1 MRKIG
6 RQEKEIMN
14 TQNKS
19 NPETLVKSSG
29 FRGINGI
36 AWGPDNLIWMGSVW
50 SGTLVAVDPETGK
63 IEHRV
68 EAAKG
73 PDDLAFHPD
82 GRLFWN
88 DIAFGEIGCR
98 KPGGETSIATTI
110 GAGNN
115 GIAFSPDG
123 RLFVSQLFLGT
134 KVYELDPDGKD
145 APHVIT
151 DLGKNASNGMNVGL
165 DGMLY
170 GSGNLADNVIRID
183 IESGKWEVVA
193 TGVGVPSS
201 VKFNHKGEL
210 HVLDDAGGTVSRID
224 IKSGKVELVAR
235 LPWPGLDNM
244 CFSPD
249 DRLFVSSASDGYLW
263 EITGKDTQRVVIE
276 GGLGWPGGVAI
287 AEAQRRTNLM
297 VVDTF
302 AIRKFDPDTG
312 EAISAVR
319 DVTMAT
325 DVGWMLTVS
334 NHGKLLVTTSWTGN
348 FIKLWD
354 PEKNGMVTNF
364 DQFKAPLNA
373 ISLGD
378 DIVFSDAAG
387 SVTRFSTDK
396 PDDPISLAK
405 NLKQPFGLAYAD
417 GDLYVSEQSAG
428 RVIQILEGD
437 KIIHPRV
444 IKDGLDAPQGLFI
457 SDGQLFVVES
467 GAGKLLAIDLKNG
480 NLRCLAE
487 DMEFSVEV
495 QVFDDMKTW
504 ASASVAVAGNTAYV
518 TGTDAAV
525 IYKITF

>member
-1 MRKIG
+1 M
-6 RQEKEIMN
+6 EIE
-14 TQNKS
+14 NKLS
-19 NPETLVKSSG
+19 PQILVKGSG

-50 SGTLVAVDPETGK
+50 SGTLVAVDPETG
-63 IEHRV
+63 EVRHRV
-68 EAAKG
+68 DAAKG

-98 KPGGETSIATTI
+98 KPCGETSIAATI
-110 GAGNN
+110 GPGNN

-134 KVYELDPDGKD
+134 KLYELDPDGKN
-145 APHVIT
+145 APRVVT
-151 DLGKNASNGMNVGL
+151 DLCKNSSNGMNVGP

-183 IESGKWEVVA
+183 VETGKWEVVA

-210 HVLDDAGGTVSRID
+210 HVLNDAGGTVSKVD
-224 IKSGKVELVAR
+224 IKTGKVELVAN

-249 DRLFVSSASDGYLW
+249 DLLFVSSASDGFLW
-263 EITGKDTQRVVIE
+263 EITGEDTQRVVIE
-276 GGLGWPGGVAI
+276 GGLGWPGGVALS
-287 AEAQRRTNLM
+287 EAQGRTNLV

-334 NHGKLLVTTSWTGN
+334 NHGKHLVTASWTGN

-373 ISLGD
+373 VSLGD
-378 DIVFSDAAG
+378 DLVFSDMAG
-387 SVTRFSTDK
+387 SVTRFS
-396 PDDPISLAK
+396 PDNPNDSTNLAK
-405 NLKQPFGLAYAD
+405 NLKQPFGLAYAE
-417 GDLYVSEQSAG
+417 GNLYVSEQDAG

-437 KIIHPRV
+437 KVIQPRV
-444 IKDGLDAPQGLFI
+444 VKDGLDAPQGLVI
-457 SDGQLFVVES
+457 ANGQLFVVEA
-467 GAGKLLAIDLKNG
+467 GAGKLLAIDLVSG
-480 NLRCLAE
+480 NLRSLANGMDFTTE
-487 DMEFSVEV
+487 TPMFQSME
-495 QVFDDMKTW
+495 TW
-504 ASASVAVAGNTAYV
+504 ASASVAVSGSTAYI
-518 TGTDAAV
+518 TGTHNAV
-525 IYKITF
+525 IYKVTF

>member
-1 MRKIG
+1 
-6 RQEKEIMN
+6 MN
-14 TQNKS
+14 TQSKS

-29 FRGINGI
+29 FRGVNGI

-50 SGTLVAVDPETGK
+50 SGTLVAVDPETGN
-63 IEHRV
+63 IQHRV
-68 EAAKG
+68 DAAKG

-98 KPGGETSIATTI
+98 KPDGETNISATI
-110 GAGNN
+110 EPGNN

-134 KVYELDPDGKD
+134 KLYELDPDGKR
-145 APHVIT
+145 APRVVT
-151 DLGKNASNGMNVGL
+151 DLGKNASNGMNVGP

-183 IESGKWEVVA
+183 VETGKREVVA

-210 HVLDDAGGTVSRID
+210 HVLDDAGGTVSKID
-224 IKSGKVELVAR
+224 IKSGKTELVAN

-249 DRLFVSSASDGYLW
+249 DRLFVSSAADGYLW

-276 GGLGWPGGVAI
+276 GGLGWPGGVVL
-287 AEAQRRTNLM
+287 AEAQGRTNLV

-334 NHGKLLVTTSWTGN
+334 NHGKQLVTTSWTGN

-354 PEKNGMVTNF
+354 PENNGMVTNF

-373 ISLGD
+373 ISLSD

-387 SVTRFSTDK
+387 SITRFS
-396 PDDPISLAK
+396 PDNPSDSTSLAK
-405 NLKQPFGLAYAD
+405 NLKQPFGLAYAE
-417 GDLYVSEQSAG
+417 GNLYVSEQGAG
-428 RVIQILEGD
+428 RIIQVLEDGKVI
-437 KIIHPRV
+437 KPHV
-444 IKDGLDAPQGLFI
+444 VKDGLDAPQGLAI
-457 SDGQLFVVES
+457 SNGQLFVVES
-467 GAGKLLAIDLKNG
+467 GAGKLLAIDLANG
-480 NLRCLAE
+480 NLRSLAE
-487 DMEFSVEV
+487 GMEFSVEPP
-495 QVFDDMKTW
+495 VFQDMKTW
-504 ASASVAVAGNTAYV
+504 ASASVAVTGSTAYV
-518 TGTDAAV
+518 TGTDTAV
-525 IYKITF
+525 IYKVTF